1 VVADKAQ
8 TYWPRLEGLAPWFLR
23 NANCQDTYE
32 LLSNHDRGPEA
43 PNGASSWRKKCQQEV
58 AVVLR
63 KFTFGLLAGL
73 FSLSVILLDG
83 SPGWAQKGRI
93 KIAVQG
99 PLSGEQAALGEHI
112 KLGAQLAV
120 EEAAKSF
127 KSAGFELVFVPY
139 DDQAKP
145 EVGVANARNIVADQD
160 VLVLV
165 GHFNSGV
172 ALPASEVYKDA
183 SLAMISPANTA
194 TEITDRGYS
203 NVNRVCGRDDVQG
216 PVGARFAAQELK
228 LKSVYIIHDKTLYG
242 QGVADN
248 FRSEANKL
256 GLKVLGYDG
265 TEERANFAPMIIPM
279 KAKNPDLVYFGG
291 IYHQGGLL
299 LKQMREKGVKAA
311 FMGPDGLDSSEMV
324 KIAGAQVIGS
334 YYTTVAGPPDAY
346 PESAAF
352 AKRFKQRFG
361 KEVESFAMYGYDAAQ
376 VGIKAI
382 EQTLQ
387 SNGGKKPSRAEVS
400 AAVRK
405 LKNFKGVTGSISFDS
420 KGDPVKAKYF
430 VLQFEKRSYPGKV
443 VKVVEQQAPQ
453 APSRKL

>member
-1 VVADKAQ
+1 VCRRV
-8 TYWPRLEGLAPWFLR
+8 YLPFFLV
-23 NANCQDTYE
+23 
-32 LLSNHDRGPEA
+32 LS
-43 PNGASSWRKKCQQEV
+43 
-58 AVVLR
+58 
-63 KFTFGLLAGL
+63 
-73 FSLSVILLDG
+73 ILL
-83 SPGWAQKGRI
+83 PAAAWAQKGTV
-93 KIAVQG
+93 KIAVQS

-120 EEAAKSF
+120 EEATKPF
-127 KSAGFELVFVPY
+127 KALGIDLVFVPY

-145 EVGVANARNIVADQD
+145 EVGVANARNVVADPD

-183 SLAMISPANTA
+183 MLAMISPANTA
-194 TEITDRGYS
+194 TEITDRGYP

-216 PVGARFAAQELK
+216 PVGARFGAEDLK

-248 FRSEANKL
+248 FRNEANKL
-256 GLKVLGYDG
+256 GVKVLGYEG
-265 TEERANFAPMIIPM
+265 TEERANFSPLITPMR
-279 KAKNPDLVYFGG
+279 AKNPALVYFGG

-299 LKQMREKGVKAA
+299 LKQMREKGMNAA

-324 KIAGAQVIGS
+324 KIAGPQVVGS

-352 AKRFKQRFG
+352 AKKFKQRFG
-361 KEVESFAMYGYDAAQ
+361 KEVESFAMYGYDAAL

-382 EQTLQ
+382 EQSLQ
-387 SNGGKKPSRAEVS
+387 NNGGKKPSRADVS

-405 LKNFKGVTGSISFDS
+405 LKDFKGVTGSIAFDN

-443 VKVVEQQAPQ
+443 VKVIEQQAP
-453 APSRKL
+453 AALSKKS

>member
-1 VVADKAQ
+1 VGM
-8 TYWPRLEGLAPWFLR
+8 RIFLLIFF
-23 NANCQDTYE
+23 
-32 LLSNHDRGPEA
+32 LLSAWLPT
-43 PNGASSWRKKCQQEV
+43 PV
-58 AVVLR
+58 
-63 KFTFGLLAGL
+63 
-73 FSLSVILLDG
+73 
-83 SPGWAQKGRI
+83 WAQKGTI
-93 KIAVQG
+93 KIAVQA

-120 EEAAKSF
+120 EEATKSF
-127 KSAGFELVFVPY
+127 KALGFDLVFVPY

-145 EVGVANARNIVADQD
+145 EVGVANARNIVADPD
-160 VLVLV
+160 ILVLV

-172 ALPASEVYKDA
+172 ALPSSEVYKDA
-183 SLAMISPANTA
+183 MLAMISPANTA
-194 TEITDRGYS
+194 TEITDRGYP

-216 PVGARFAAQELK
+216 PVGARFAAQDLK

-248 FRSEANKL
+248 FRNEAAKL

-299 LKQMREKGVKAA
+299 LKQMREKGVKAV

-324 KIAGAQVIGS
+324 KIAGPQVIGS

-352 AKRFKQRFG
+352 AKKFKQRFG
-361 KEVESFAMYGYDAAQ
+361 KDVESFAMYGYDAAL

-382 EQTLQ
+382 EQTQ
-387 SNGGKKPSRAEVS
+387 QTNGGKKPSRAEVS
-400 AAVRK
+400 DAIRK
-405 LKNFKGVTGSISFDS
+405 LKNFKGVTGSIAFDT

-430 VLQFEKRSYPGKV
+430 VLQFEKRSYPGIV
-443 VKVVEQQAPQ
+443 VKVIEQQAPQ
-453 APSRKL
+453 ALAKKS

>member
-1 VVADKAQ
+1 
-8 TYWPRLEGLAPWFLR
+8 
-23 NANCQDTYE
+23 
-32 LLSNHDRGPEA
+32 LLPA
-43 PNGASSWRKKCQQEV
+43 
-58 AVVLR
+58 AV
-63 KFTFGLLAGL
+63 
-73 FSLSVILLDG
+73 
-83 SPGWAQKGRI
+83 WAQKGTI
-93 KIAVQG
+93 KIAVQS

-120 EEAAKSF
+120 EEATKSF
-127 KSAGFELVFVPY
+127 KALGFDLVFVPY

-145 EVGVANARNIVADQD
+145 EVGVANARNVVADPD

-183 SLAMISPANTA
+183 MLVMISPANTA
-194 TEITDRGYS
+194 TEITDRGYP

-216 PVGARFAAQELK
+216 PVGARFAAQDLK

-248 FRSEANKL
+248 FRNEANKL
-256 GLKVLGYDG
+256 GLKVLGYEG
-265 TEERANFAPMIIPM
+265 TEERANFSPIITPMR
-279 KAKNPDLVYFGG
+279 AKNPGLVYFGG

-299 LKQMREKGVKAA
+299 LKQMREKGMNAA

-324 KIAGAQVIGS
+324 KIAGAQVVGS
-334 YYTTVAGPPDAY
+334 YYTTVAGPSDAY

-352 AKRFKQRFG
+352 AKKFKQRFG
-361 KEVESFAMYGYDAAQ
+361 KEIESFAMYGYDAAL
-376 VGIKAI
+376 VGIKAV

-387 SNGGKKPSRAEVS
+387 TNGGKKPSRAEVS

-405 LKNFKGVTGSISFDS
+405 LKDFKGVTGSIAFDN

-443 VKVVEQQAPQ
+443 VKVIEQQAPE
-453 APSRKL
+453 AKKS

>member
-1 VVADKAQ
+1 VSRKIVS
-8 TYWPRLEGLAPWFLR
+8 FLLFISAL
-23 NANCQDTYE
+23 N
-32 LLSNHDRGPEA
+32 LSLTA
-43 PNGASSWRKKCQQEV
+43 
-58 AVVLR
+58 
-63 KFTFGLLAGL
+63 
-73 FSLSVILLDG
+73 
-83 SPGWAQKGRI
+83 WAQNGKI
-93 KIAVQG
+93 KIAVQA

-120 EEAAKSF
+120 EEATKAF
-127 KSAGFELVFVPY
+127 KALGFDLVFVPY

-145 EVGVANARNIVADQD
+145 EVGVANARNIVADPD
-160 VLVLV
+160 ILALV

-183 SLAMISPANTA
+183 MLAMISPANTA
-194 TEITDRGYS
+194 TEITDRGYP

-216 PVGARFAAQELK
+216 PVGARFAAQDLK
-228 LKSVYIIHDKTLYG
+228 IKSVYVIHDKTLYG

-248 FRSEANKL
+248 FRSEATKL

-324 KIAGAQVIGS
+324 KITGAQVIGS

-346 PESAAF
+346 PETAAF
-352 AKRFKQRFG
+352 AKKFKQRFG
-361 KEVESFAMYGYDAAQ
+361 KEVESFGMYGYDAAQ
-376 VGIKAI
+376 VGVAAI
-382 EQTLQ
+382 QQAIQT
-387 SNGGKKPSRAEVS
+387 NGGKKPSRAEVS
-400 AAVRK
+400 AAIRK
-405 LKNFKGVTGSISFDS
+405 LKNFRGVTGSITFDS

-430 VLQFEKRSYPGKV
+430 VLQFDKRSYPGKV
-443 VKVVEQQAPQ
+443 VKVVEQA
-453 APSRKL
+453 APSAKKS